1 MKQYKVG
8 LVGIGAVG
16 TEMVKVLRQRNFPA
30 SEIRILAT
38 RERDEEVAGETFHVL
53 ETKADSFDGLDIV
66 LFAGT
71 EGSKG
76 ASKMWGWEAVKRG
89 AVVIDNGDDFRMDD
103 RVPLVIPEINPEAL
117 DQHQGFIANPNCS
130 TIITLM
136 GIAPLHRV
144 NPLKHMTAVTFQ
156 SVSGTGR
163 SAIDELDAQVRA
175 YVASGNTPADA
186 CLANVQ
192 KSAYPHQIAFNVLPQ
207 IGSAKKEMPGFTT
220 EEAKMTFESR
230 KILGAPDLQI
240 GCTCVRVPVFF
251 AHSVAIHAQFTNPFT
266 PDEVRDVIRKSAG
279 VKLIDDL
286 SSSQYPLPL
295 DIQHGDDVGVG
306 RIRIDTSR
314 ENGMALWC
322 CGDNIRKGAAQNA
335 VQIAEAMIARGLI

>member
-16 TEMVKVLRQRNFPA
+16 TEMVKVLRQRKFPA

-53 ETKADSFDGLDIV
+53 EAKPEAFDGLDIV

-76 ASKMWGWEAVKRG
+76 ASKQYGWEAVKRG
-89 AVVIDNGDDFRMDD
+89 AVVIDNGDDYRMDE

-117 DQHQGFIANPNCS
+117 DRHQGFIANPNCS

-136 GIAPLHRV
+136 GIAPLHKQV
-144 NPLKHMTAVTFQ
+144 PLRHMTAVTFQ

-163 SAIDELDAQVRA
+163 AAIEELEQQARA
-175 YVASGNTPADA
+175 YATGAGMAVN
-186 CLANVQ
+186 
-192 KSAYPHQIAFNVLPQ
+192 AYPHQIAFNVLPQ
-207 IGSAKKEMPGFTT
+207 IGGVKKEMPGFTS
-220 EEAKMTFESR
+220 EEAKLTFESR
-230 KILGAPDLQI
+230 KILGSPELRIAS
-240 GCTCVRVPVFF
+240 TCVRVPVFY
-251 AHSVAIHAQFTNPFT
+251 AHSIAIHAEF
-266 PDEVRDVIRKSAG
+266 SAPMPPEQAREILARADG
-279 VKLIDDL
+279 VKVIDDL
-286 SSSQYPLPL
+286 AAAQYPMPL
-295 DIQHGDDVGVG
+295 FIGGGDDVGVG
-306 RIRIDTSR
+306 RIRVDPSV
-314 ENGMALWC
+314 ENGLALWC

-335 VQIAEAMIARGLI
+335 VQIAEAMIRRGLI

>member
-16 TEMVKVLRQRNFPA
+16 TEMVKVLRQRKFPA

-53 ETKADSFDGLDIV
+53 EAKPEAFDGLDIV

-76 ASKMWGWEAVKRG
+76 ASKQYGWEAVKRG
-89 AVVIDNGDDFRMDD
+89 AVVIDNGDDYRMDE

-117 DQHQGFIANPNCS
+117 DRHQGFIANPNCS

-136 GIAPLHRV
+136 GIAPLHKQV
-144 NPLKHMTAVTFQ
+144 PLRHMTAVTFQ

-163 SAIDELDAQVRA
+163 AAVEELEQQARA
-175 YVASGNTPADA
+175 YATGAEMAVN
-186 CLANVQ
+186 
-192 KSAYPHQIAFNVLPQ
+192 AYPHQIAFNVLPQ
-207 IGSAKKEMPGFTT
+207 IGGVKKEMPGFTS
-220 EEAKMTFESR
+220 EEAKLTFESR
-230 KILGAPDLQI
+230 KILGSPELRIAS
-240 GCTCVRVPVFF
+240 TCVRVPVFY
-251 AHSVAIHAQFTNPFT
+251 AHSIAIHAEF
-266 PDEVRDVIRKSAG
+266 SAPMPPEQAREILARADG
-279 VKLIDDL
+279 VKVIDDL
-286 SSSQYPLPL
+286 AAAQYPMPL
-295 DIQHGDDVGVG
+295 FIGGGDDVGVG
-306 RIRIDTSR
+306 RIRVDPSV
-314 ENGMALWC
+314 ENGLALWC

-335 VQIAEAMIARGLI
+335 VQIAEAMIRRSLI